1 MLESSFSVLHLSPHS
16 SPEEV
21 RKAYARMVR
30 RYPPEHFPE
39 KFSAVHT
46 AYCSLILDD
55 AFVTEVFAAFRSM
68 KSPLEFAGLLWGDL
82 PSLRPN
88 ETIDFS
94 SLAPLLEEEPGAEEI
109 DKILDQIDLTHIE
122 WSTP

>member
-1 MLESSFSVLHLSPHS
+1 
-16 SPEEV
+16 
-21 RKAYARMVR
+21 MVR

-39 KFSAVHT
+39 KFAAVHA
-46 AYCSLILDD
+46 AYSCLILDD

-82 PSLRPN
+82 PQLRAK

-94 SLAPLLEEEPGAEEI
+94 FLAPLLAEKPEAEEM
-109 DKILDQIDLTHIE
+109 DKILDQIDCTHIE